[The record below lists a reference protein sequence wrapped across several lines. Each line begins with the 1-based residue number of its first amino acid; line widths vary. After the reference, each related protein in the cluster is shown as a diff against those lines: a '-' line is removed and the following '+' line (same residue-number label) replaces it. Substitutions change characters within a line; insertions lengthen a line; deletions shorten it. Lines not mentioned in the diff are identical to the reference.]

1 MADPAVSLDRV
12 LVIIPTYNEAE
23 NVPPIVKRLRAA
35 VPKADVLIVDDNS
48 PDGTGAIADGI
59 AATDPQV
66 HVLHRAGKQGLG
78 AAYVAGFGWGLDRG
92 YDVLVEH
99 DADGSHKPE
108 QLPLLLDRLR
118 TADVVKGSR
127 WIKGGR
133 VVNWSKSRELLSR
146 GGNLWT
152 RLCLGIPVKDV
163 TGGFAAWRAA
173 TLRGIDLGAVEA
185 AGYGFQVDLAWRAIK
200 NGYTVAEVPIEFS
213 DRTMGD
219 SKMSSSIVLEAMLLT
234 TQWGITHRFGQARQ
248 AAEQAGLTKA
258 NLDKAAES
266 AGEVVTKTGRT
277 VGSLANRG
285 AAAIRSGV
293 TKLRARFGSSD
304 SERS

>member
-23 NVPPIVKRLRAA
+23 NVPPIVKRLRTA

-66 HVLHRAGKQGLG
+66 HVLHRAGKEGLG

-266 AGEVVTKTGRT
+266 AGDVVTKTGRT
-277 VGSLANRG
+277 VGSLASRG
-285 AAAIRSGV
+285 AAAVRTGL
-293 TKLRARFGSSD
+293 TKLRARLGSSD
-304 SERS
+304 SPRS

>member
-48 PDGTGAIADGI
+48 PDGTGAIADRI

-293 TKLRARFGSSD
+293 TKLRARLGSSD